1 MEYITYGIG
10 IVGALLVA
18 SSFVDTKAIQEW
30 LAKKKQPVVAEL
42 DPSNLLADYTAIR
55 ALLVQKLGPDIVAK
69 VDKVVLD
76 QVTGGAKDEQQ

>member
-1 MEYITYGIG
+1 MDYIVYAIG
-10 IVGALLVA
+10 IAGLILVA
-18 SSFVDTKAIQEW
+18 SSFVDLKAIQGW

-42 DPSNLLADYTAIR
+42 DPGNLLADYTAIR
-55 ALLVQKLGPDIVAK
+55 SLLVQKLGPDIVAK